1 MDPEDQMP
9 LPVEE
14 TEEWKGWTERALVRE
29 PIFVDAL
36 NHHELVLNY
45 PGAELV
51 RNTEPD
57 RA

>member
-1 MDPEDQMP
+1 MDPEDQTA

-14 TEEWKGWTERALVRE
+14 TEEWKGWTEQALVRE